1 MLYSF
6 IFKKTDYLYTMKF
19 RNHFS
24 LSKVIVYI
32 TLFISI
38 IFTASCARGITPF
51 EAANGKA
58 KCGTYLK

>member
-1 MLYSF
+1 
-6 IFKKTDYLYTMKF
+6 MKL

-24 LSKVIVYI
+24 LAKTLLYI
-32 TLFISI
+32 SLIISI
-38 IFTASCARGITPF
+38 IFITSCARGITPY